1 MDSGY
6 PVRVGAF
13 SRLPDVRTVGVVAA
27 VLLPLSLLVMLASL
41 SLGKVFVPPMAVAQ
55 ALVGNADRG
64 IGFIIT
70 ELRLPRI
77 LLACLV
83 GGALAISGLILQ
95 SMVRN
100 PLASPDILGIT
111 SGACA
116 AAVFFLSFLSA
127 AFSPRWLPLAAISGA
142 GLTAGAIYLL
152 AWKQGAS
159 PFRLVLVGVGLSA
172 IMGAA
177 TTMLLVFSPLS
188 TTLSAYVWLTGSV
201 YGAQWRDVSALACWL
216 AAMMPFLVLL
226 ARHVNVHELDEG
238 LAVGIGL
245 PVERIRLALLA
256 VSVALA
262 GASIAYVGGM
272 AFVGLIAPHI
282 AKRMVGRAFP
292 GLAIVAAL
300 LGANL
305 VMIADLIAR
314 TLFLPLDLPAGIFIS
329 VLGAPFFIYL
339 LIRQRH

>member
-1 MDSGY
+1 MDNGY
-6 PVRVGAF
+6 PVRIGAF
-13 SRLPDVRTVGVVAA
+13 SRLLDVRTVGVVVA

-41 SLGKVFVPPMAVAQ
+41 SLGKVFVPPLSVMQ
-55 ALVGNADRG
+55 ALVGDADRG
-64 IGFIIT
+64 IGFIVT

-83 GGALAISGLILQ
+83 GSALAISGLILQ

-116 AAVFFLSFLSA
+116 AAVFFLSFLA
-127 AFSPRWLPLAAISGA
+127 ATFSQRWLPLAAIGGA

-159 PFRLVLVGVGLSA
+159 PLRLVLVGVGLSA

-201 YGAQWRDVSALACWL
+201 YGAQWRDVGALACWL
-216 AAMMPFLVLL
+216 AVMMPFLVLL

-245 PVERIRLALLA
+245 PVERIRLALLT

-262 GASIAYVGGM
+262 GAAIAYVGGM

-282 AKRMVGRAFP
+282 AKSMVGRAFP

-305 VMIADLIAR
+305 VMIADLMAR

-329 VLGAPFFIYL
+329 VLGTPFFIYL